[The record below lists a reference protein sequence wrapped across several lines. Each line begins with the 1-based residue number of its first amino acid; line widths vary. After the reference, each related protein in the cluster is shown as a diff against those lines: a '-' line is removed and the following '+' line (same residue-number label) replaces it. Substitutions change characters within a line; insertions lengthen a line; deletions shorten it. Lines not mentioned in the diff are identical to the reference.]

1 MENSISLS
9 LSSIP
14 TFLINLNESPE
25 RLHKST
31 QILNSINQPF
41 QRFEGIKH
49 STGVIGCGLS
59 HLTLLRG
66 LNPMTLILEDDIGLT
81 GSYSKEIKIPKDAD
95 AIYLGVSDHGFVR
108 GSPFGHRGVVLAS
121 KHSEGYKRI
130 YNMCSTHAIIYTS
143 KRYIDVC
150 VEVIDK
156 CLKTNVAFDVGLAS
170 IHRHFNIL
178 TPDDPWLYQ
187 TEQPEFTKESLPLV

>member
-1 MENSISLS
+1 MENSIGID

-14 TFLINLNESPE
+14 TFLINLDEASE
-25 RLHKST
+25 RLRKST
-31 QILNSINQPF
+31 EILISVNQPF
-41 QRFEGIKH
+41 QRFEGVKH
-49 STGVIGCGLS
+49 SIGVIGCGLS
-59 HLTLLRG
+59 HLMLLRM
-66 LNPMTLILEDDIGLT
+66 LKPMSIILEDDIGLT
-81 GSYSKEIKIPKDAD
+81 EYYSKEIKIPKDAD
-95 AIYLGVSDHGFVR
+95 AIYLGVSDHGCIK

-121 KHSEGYKRI
+121 KYSEGYKRV

-143 KRYIDVC
+143 KRYIDAC
-150 VEVIDK
+150 VGVIDN

-187 TEQPEFTKESLPLV
+187 TEQPEFTKKSISLV